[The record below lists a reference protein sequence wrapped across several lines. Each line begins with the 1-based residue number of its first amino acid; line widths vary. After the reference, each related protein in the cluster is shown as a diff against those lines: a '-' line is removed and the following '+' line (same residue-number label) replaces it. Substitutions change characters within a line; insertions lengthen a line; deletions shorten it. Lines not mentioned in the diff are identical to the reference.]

1 MQTKFTFAKI
11 AALILSIAGGLY
23 LMPVLW
29 GRTLTG
35 HESVQ
40 PQTSREMLNSGRW
53 LIPTV
58 GGDVW
63 LERPP
68 PPMWWIRV
76 VYTISGVQASDSIA
90 RLAAVLAALPIL
102 VLTAGIAKRLF
113 GSGPALMTGLILAT
127 MHEFY
132 SYAINPEADIFLC
145 LIVTA
150 VLAVFVFQEFPQ
162 LGSSRA
168 APTPANLSWF
178 GWRSWSMVGFF
189 LLLGATNWAKGLL
202 FGTVMATAPIAVYLF
217 SKVVQERSIQPLRP
231 YLWCWGWLM
240 AVVAALAWPL
250 AVIGQHPEIIQLWQE
265 HYLGRLHRGY
275 LQEPW
280 WYYAVQLPYVLLP
293 WTLPA
298 MVGLVVSARAAWQR
312 AGPARFI
319 VCWALSSP
327 LLLSLADGKHHH
339 YLLHCLGSWAVLSAI
354 GLAPLGNWLQQHLR
368 RVPHSSAIGAAAIAL
383 LVGLAGILWHTKIPG
398 GWSTVLGAILFSS
411 SATWMA
417 LHACQQRS
425 PVRAFAEILIP
436 LLAGY
441 CLWIPYQ
448 ATYLDDY
455 RDDLLFLQQVQKLI
469 PEDAPVLVQYDWT
482 APLETFWV
490 LYHMQR
496 PGTLIR
502 DPWQAAQK
510 SQTSDAPP
518 SPAYVLARRMDLSL
532 YNQVGTVETLLE
544 STKTRGEKTPSQR
557 RVLYRIH
564 FFQPLPAGPEEYLR
578 VVRRTLW

>member
-1 MQTKFTFAKI
+1 
-11 AALILSIAGGLY
+11 
-23 LMPVLW
+23 
-29 GRTLTG
+29 
-35 HESVQ
+35 
-40 PQTSREMLNSGRW
+40 
-53 LIPTV
+53 
-58 GGDVW
+58 
-63 LERPP
+63 
-68 PPMWWIRV
+68 
-76 VYTISGVQASDSIA
+76 
-90 RLAAVLAALPIL
+90 
-102 VLTAGIAKRLF
+102 
-113 GSGPALMTGLILAT
+113 
-127 MHEFY
+127 
-132 SYAINPEADIFLC
+132 
-145 LIVTA
+145 
-150 VLAVFVFQEFPQ
+150 
-162 LGSSRA
+162 
-168 APTPANLSWF
+168 
-178 GWRSWSMVGFF
+178 
-189 LLLGATNWAKGLL
+189 
-202 FGTVMATAPIAVYLF
+202 
-217 SKVVQERSIQPLRP
+217 
-231 YLWCWGWLM
+231 
-240 AVVAALAWPL
+240 
-250 AVIGQHPEIIQLWQE
+250 
-265 HYLGRLHRGY
+265 
-275 LQEPW
+275 
-280 WYYAVQLPYVLLP
+280 
-293 WTLPA
+293 
-298 MVGLVVSARAAWQR
+298 
-312 AGPARFI
+312 
-319 VCWALSSP
+319 
-327 LLLSLADGKHHH
+327 
-339 YLLHCLGSWAVLSAI
+339 
-354 GLAPLGNWLQQHLR
+354 
-368 RVPHSSAIGAAAIAL
+368 
-383 LVGLAGILWHTKIPG
+383 
-398 GWSTVLGAILFSS
+398 
-411 SATWMA
+411 MA